1 MKRGEL
7 EEKGRVPRDATNEI
21 KIRHGLDKWN
31 NEVIDIRWYVENEPT
46 RKGIRFNK
54 KEAEHVYN
62 LLGRIING

>member
-7 EEKGRVPRDATNEI
+7 EEKGRVPRNATNEI

-31 NEVIDIRWYVENEPT
+31 NECIDIRWYIENAPT
-46 RKGIRFNK
+46 RKGIRFNRE
-54 KEAEHVYN
+54 EAEHVYN